1 MRTSHLSG
9 HKAKELHNDNPPHT
23 PPLSTIMD
31 VLTTTTLED
40 DNSSVASESSTDS
53 ILNMVPFSQRSSNS
67 PEKSGGEDNA
77 GEGVVVEVG
86 INDQANDK
94 KRKYD
99 DTNTPTTTTAAATPL
114 SNGYGYPGVNANGMY
129 CGPPCPTNDHE
140 FAIEKAN
147 AQKAFNVTFQNR
159 KAGKL
164 YWRIQ
169 PTKKGHGGPRIYYP
183 VRLAQHDETVGLN
196 IPSYD
201 SNKSCPIEYIQ
212 YPHKQIKGHVGQFD
226 VTTKRQLTPYYGQVD
241 DSRNH
246 WNVGLIDC
254 YRTQLQRKHKG
265 ITTEDLVTEHWYLQL
280 VLDKSLAEAVEEE
293 RLRNAVDTTTPLLE
307 AEETLPSDDASENR
321 EQRTNSDD
329 DDSDIDNAKNNGS
342 TSRRKTRADKS
353 GMQDKTEPLR
363 VGERIAYFP
372 QQGTAGQLS
381 NRREATVLSI
391 DPKGPHVLTI
401 DDAFTNLH
409 PDHLVQRIARLQ
421 RGKLV
426 PNDNGVW
433 RPINAFILKKEGDPD
448 AFSKVLRGEQA
459 AVNEL
464 KQRVQQNAMTKM
476 KEDGF
481 CLEDVFQK

>member
-1 MRTSHLSG
+1 
-9 HKAKELHNDNPPHT
+9 
-23 PPLSTIMD
+23 MD
-31 VLTTTTLED
+31 VLTTTTQED

-53 ILNMVPFSQRSSNS
+53 ILNMVPFSQRSSTS
-67 PEKSGGEDNA
+67 PEKSGWEDDVV
-77 GEGVVVEVG
+77 EEVQVVVNENNNN
-86 INDQANDK
+86 IEDQANDK
-94 KRKYD
+94 KRNYD
-99 DTNTPTTTTAAATPL
+99 DTNTPTTTSATTTTIP
-114 SNGYGYPGVNANGMY
+114 NGYGYPGMNADGTVISNIMY
-129 CGPPCPTNDHE
+129 CGPPSCPTNDHE
-140 FAIEKAN
+140 LFAIEKAN

-164 YWRIQ
+164 FWRIQ
-169 PTKKGHGGPRIYYP
+169 PPKKGHGGPRIYFP

-196 IPSYD
+196 LPSYD

-226 VTTKRQLTPYYGQVD
+226 VSTKRQLTPYYGQVD

-254 YRTQLQRKHKG
+254 YRAQLQRKHKG

-293 RLRNAVDTTTPLLE
+293 RLCNAVDTTTPLLE
-307 AEETLPSDDASENR
+307 AKETLPSDDASENK
-321 EQRTNSDD
+321 EQRTNSD

-409 PDHLVQRIARLQ
+409 PDHLVQRISRLQ

-433 RPINAFILKKEGDPD
+433 RPINTFILKKEGDPD
-448 AFSKVLRGEQA
+448 AYSKVLRGEQA
-459 AVNEL
+459 DVNEL

-481 CLEDVFQK
+481 CLDDVFQK